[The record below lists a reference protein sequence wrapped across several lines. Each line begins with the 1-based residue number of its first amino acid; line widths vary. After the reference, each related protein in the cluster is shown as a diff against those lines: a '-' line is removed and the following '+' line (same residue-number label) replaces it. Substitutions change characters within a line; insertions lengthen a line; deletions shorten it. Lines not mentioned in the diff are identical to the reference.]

1 MPLTAGIIGTG
12 GVAGM
17 GLLGIHDEETIGHEK
32 VDASHAGGYGK
43 SDRVELV
50 AVADIDEEKLTRFG
64 EVWDVPEAD
73 RYPGHEAMLEA
84 RDLDVVSVA
93 TPTSLHHEHTVA
105 AARSAANPDA
115 IWCEKPIATSVG
127 DAEEMI
133 DVCAETDTELVINH
147 TSRFT
152 HNIQQVRTLIR
163 EENLLGDVHS
173 ANAMFRMELMRN
185 STHLLDTLVYLLDTR
200 ASEVSGYITGN
211 NEAVDALGADAE
223 VDDAGGGGMIVTE
236 DGAFVTVDCTVPRE
250 DSTYS
255 YHFVGTE
262 GRLQINIADGEWRYW
277 RLADGGHVEEELSG
291 LRFGE
296 NEYAKGFANAVEHL
310 ADLIEGDA
318 ANLSPGEDGLRSL
331 EIIVAFYVSEYTGSR
346 VSLPLERPL
355 RDIDIRSW

>member
-1 MPLTAGIIGTG
+1 
-12 GVAGM
+12 M
-17 GLLGIHDEETIGHEK
+17 GLLGMHDEETIGHEK
-32 VDASHAGGYGK
+32 VDASHAGGYEK
-43 SDRVELV
+43 SDRVDVV

-105 AARSAANPDA
+105 AARSAADPDA

-211 NEAVDALGADAE
+211 NEAVDGIGSIEVGKRADTIVRDLDNPEWTSFHRPIQTLVYSANAHNVAHSIVDGELVMEDREVLTMDEAAVKEQARRVTRTGCRCPGAA
-223 VDDAGGGGMIVTE
+223 APGGGSP
-236 DGAFVTVDCTVPRE
+236 ASRCTPR
-250 DSTYS
+250 
-255 YHFVGTE
+255 
-262 GRLQINIADGEWRYW
+262 RR
-277 RLADGGHVEEELSG
+277 R
-291 LRFGE
+291 R
-296 NEYAKGFANAVEHL
+296 
-310 ADLIEGDA
+310 
-318 ANLSPGEDGLRSL
+318 R
-331 EIIVAFYVSEYTGSR
+331 
-346 VSLPLERPL
+346 
-355 RDIDIRSW
+355 

>member
-1 MPLTAGIIGTG
+1 MPLTAGLIGTG

-17 GLLGIHDEETIGHEK
+17 GLLGMHDEETIGHEK

-73 RYPGHEAMLEA
+73 RYLGHEAMLEA

-105 AARSAANPDA
+105 AARSAADPDA

-211 NEAVDALGADAE
+211 NEAVDALDADAE

-277 RLADGGHVEEELSG
+277 RLADGGHVEEELPG

-355 RDIDIRSW
+355 RDVDIRSW